1 MAAQRAARR
10 FVMVMPAGNAA
21 HIEARVAFGLG
32 KPCYAVGPVAK
43 TETLYRFFDRMFTSS
58 DDSASWLASPL
69 VTTGNGRPARCQVKG
84 ASHLTTRHGSDSW
97 SSPLLNRGPV
107 NGRCRGPTDQ
117 CAPAL
122 RGGGPDVGRALG

>member
-21 HIEARVAFGLG
+21 HLEARVAFGLG

-69 VTTGNGRPARCQVKG
+69 GDAR
-84 ASHLTTRHGSDSW
+84 
-97 SSPLLNRGPV
+97 
-107 NGRCRGPTDQ
+107 
-117 CAPAL
+117 
-122 RGGGPDVGRALG
+122 

>member
-1 MAAQRAARR
+1 MPRAAAGHERGPPRGKNIRRTWRRSGAARR

-58 DDSASWLASPL
+58 HDSASWLASPL
-69 VTTGNGRPARCQVKG
+69 GDAR
-84 ASHLTTRHGSDSW
+84 
-97 SSPLLNRGPV
+97 
-107 NGRCRGPTDQ
+107 
-117 CAPAL
+117 
-122 RGGGPDVGRALG
+122 

>member
-1 MAAQRAARR
+1 MTCPGRQLGMTGSAARKEHPEDMAAQRAARR
-10 FVMVMPAGNAA
+10 FVIVMPAGNAA

-69 VTTGNGRPARCQVKG
+69 GDAR
-84 ASHLTTRHGSDSW
+84 
-97 SSPLLNRGPV
+97 
-107 NGRCRGPTDQ
+107 
-117 CAPAL
+117 
-122 RGGGPDVGRALG
+122 

>member
-21 HIEARVAFGLG
+21 HLEARVAFGLG

-58 DDSASWLASPL
+58 DDSRHRLPRRS
-69 VTTGNGRPARCQVKG
+69 VTPGNGRPRGAR
-84 ASHLTTRHGSDSW
+84 SRE
-97 SSPLLNRGPV
+97 P
-107 NGRCRGPTDQ
+107 PT
-117 CAPAL
+117 
-122 RGGGPDVGRALG
+122 

>member
-21 HIEARVAFGLG
+21 HLEARVAFGLG

-58 DDSASWLASPL
+58 HDSASWLASPL
-69 VTTGNGRPARCQVKG
+69 GDAR
-84 ASHLTTRHGSDSW
+84 
-97 SSPLLNRGPV
+97 
-107 NGRCRGPTDQ
+107 
-117 CAPAL
+117 
-122 RGGGPDVGRALG
+122 

>member
-43 TETLYRFFDRMFTSS
+43 IETLYRFFDRMFTSS
-58 DDSASWLASPL
+58 DNSASWLASPL
-69 VTTGNGRPARCQVKG
+69 VTPVTAAREVPGQ
-84 ASHLTTRHGSDSW
+84 GSF
-97 SSPLLNRGPV
+97 P
-107 NGRCRGPTDQ
+107 
-117 CAPAL
+117 
-122 RGGGPDVGRALG
+122 PDHRARQ